1 MFFCRLSYK
10 EYLSSPSDGCDPILI
25 NPWLAK
31 IISIVTENIP
41 VNVHNV
47 EVVRTLLMKWF
58 LLIAVYLFVLFL
70 FAVVLSFLL
79 RLTVSDYPSEI
90 FKLFVIYIQ
99 LLFR

>member
-1 MFFCRLSYK
+1 MVTISFQKYIHFTFILIKLCVFVRLSYK

-47 EVVRTLLMKWF
+47 EIVRTLLMKW
-58 LLIAVYLFVLFL
+58 
-70 FAVVLSFLL
+70 
-79 RLTVSDYPSEI
+79 
-90 FKLFVIYIQ
+90 
-99 LLFR
+99 